1 MLEHLQLTIWKTLDM
16 ISCVVVGSDM
26 MESGPVG
33 QCIVLREMC
42 HLRVSRQ
49 GGR

>member
-1 MLEHLQLTIWKTLDM
+1 MLEHLQLRVWKTLGM
-16 ISCVVVGSDM
+16 ISCVVVGSDL

-33 QCIVLREMC
+33 SLREMC
-42 HLRVSRQ
+42 HLRVSKQ